1 MSRTGWIVALG
12 MLASAVAPGSARAA
26 GKEIVQK
33 IESLNTSAI
42 AAYKAGDYEKARA
55 QLMDALVLGKK
66 NDLDTHPAVAR
77 TYLDLGVVQ
86 SAGLKDHEKA
96 QRYFGLAVRIKPDI
110 EVPPALASDELK
122 QELEQARARG
132 SAPPPPARAEES
144 ASAKESTPTKAKAS
158 EPAKAAE
165 DQGRAREESEK
176 LRKQLAEEKEAKE
189 KLEKARA
196 DAEKQLAAA
205 RDAEKK
211 EREDKEKLAKE
222 KVDTEKQL
230 AAARD
235 AEKKERETREKLEK
249 QLAEARDTQQKEK
262 QLAETRDKERK
273 GQEEKERLAR
283 EKMAEGPDLPSS
295 LPRPLTCPIPDEGQQ
310 GADLYV
316 HCAVAPTLKAKAVAL
331 YYRPSGVLHFNS
343 LAMERNKKG
352 WYLAVVPATYAGG
365 MVMKYLF

>member
-12 MLASAVAPGSARAA
+12 MFASAVAPGSARAA

-110 EVPPALASDELK
+110 QVPPALASDELK
-122 QELEQARARG
+122 QELEQARAKG
-132 SAPPPPARAEES
+132 SAPPPARAEES
-144 ASAKESTPTKAKAS
+144 APAKESTPTRTKAS
-158 EPAKAAE
+158 EPAQAAE

-205 RDAEKK
+205 
-211 EREDKEKLAKE
+211 
-222 KVDTEKQL
+222 
-230 AAARD
+230 
-235 AEKKERETREKLEK
+235 
-249 QLAEARDTQQKEK
+249 
-262 QLAETRDKERK
+262 
-273 GQEEKERLAR
+273 
-283 EKMAEGPDLPSS
+283 
-295 LPRPLTCPIPDEGQQ
+295 
-310 GADLYV
+310 
-316 HCAVAPTLKAKAVAL
+316 
-331 YYRPSGVLHFNS
+331 
-343 LAMERNKKG
+343 
-352 WYLAVVPATYAGG
+352 
-365 MVMKYLF
+365 